1 MSSTL
6 IWVSKV
12 KLLQKLKMKNIGFI
26 GIGLMG
32 FPMAKNLLKSGYNLK
47 AYNRS
52 QDKADRL
59 KEFGAEISLSIKD
72 VVTNSDTIITM
83 LTDDTAVEK
92 VMGSDDFIS
101 NIKEGATVID
111 MSSVNPV
118 ITKKY
123 AEILKQKNINYLDAP
138 VSGGTIGAEEA
149 SLAIMVGGDEETFKN
164 CYELLKKMGNPTLV
178 GPVSSGQISKLA
190 NQIIVGVTIGAV
202 AEAVTLCEKS
212 GTNPNKM
219 IEALSGGWADSKILQ
234 THGKRMIDKD
244 FTPKGKTTTQLKDM
258 TNIINAGKAVETH
271 LPISSLVKEMYKDL
285 VTDGHGNTDHSSLYN
300 AIEKINKK

>member
-1 MSSTL
+1 
-6 IWVSKV
+6 
-12 KLLQKLKMKNIGFI
+12 MKNIGFI

-59 KEFGAEISLSIKD
+59 KEFGAEISTSIKS
-72 VVTNSDTIITM
+72 VVTNSDVVITM
-83 LTDDTAVEK
+83 LTDDAAVEK
-92 VMGSDDFIS
+92 VMGSDEFIS
-101 NIKEGATVID
+101 NIKESATVID

-123 AEILKQKNINYLDAP
+123 AEILKEKNINYLDAP

-149 SLAIMVGGDEETFKN
+149 SLAIMVGGDEKTFKE
-164 CYELLKKMGNPTLV
+164 CYDLLKILGNPTLV
-178 GPVSSGQISKLA
+178 GPVTSGQISKLA

-212 GTNPNKM
+212 GTNPSKM

-234 THGKRMIDKD
+234 THGKRMISKD
-244 FTPKGKTTTQLKDM
+244 FSPKGKTTTQLKDM

-271 LPISSLVKEMYKDL
+271 LPISSLIKEMYKDL
-285 VTDGHGNTDHSSLYN
+285 VADGHGNTDHSSLYN
-300 AIEKINKK
+300 AIEKIK

>member
-1 MSSTL
+1 
-6 IWVSKV
+6 
-12 KLLQKLKMKNIGFI
+12 MKSIAFI

-32 FPMAKNLLKSGYNLK
+32 FPMAKNLLKFGYNLK

-59 KEFGAEISLSIKD
+59 KEFGAEISVSIKD
-72 VVTNSDTIITM
+72 VVTNSDIIITM
-83 LTDDTAVEK
+83 LTDDNAVEK
-92 VMGSDDFIS
+92 VMGSDEFIS

-118 ITKKY
+118 LTIKYSKK
-123 AEILKQKNINYLDAP
+123 LKEKKIDYLDAP

-149 SLAIMVGGDEETFKN
+149 TLAIMVGGDEETFKN
-164 CYELLKKMGNPTLV
+164 CYDLLKKMGNPTLV

-258 TNIINAGKAVETH
+258 TNIINAGKAVDTH

-285 VTDGHGNTDHSSLYN
+285 VADGHGNTDHSSLYN
-300 AIEKINKK
+300 AIKKINKK

>member
-1 MSSTL
+1 
-6 IWVSKV
+6 
-12 KLLQKLKMKNIGFI
+12 MKNIGFI

-47 AYNRS
+47 AFNRTQNKS
-52 QDKADRL
+52 DKL
-59 KEFGAEISLSIKD
+59 KEFGAEISTSIKD
-72 VVTNSDTIITM
+72 AVTNSDVIITM
-83 LTDDTAVEK
+83 LTDDAAVEK
-92 VMGSDDFIS
+92 VMSSEEFIS

-118 ITKKY
+118 LTIKYSKK
-123 AEILKQKNINYLDAP
+123 LKEKKINYLDAP

-149 SLAIMVGGDEETFKN
+149 SLAIMVGGNEETFKN

-202 AEAVTLCEKS
+202 AEAITLCEKS

-258 TNIINAGKAVETH
+258 TNIVNAGKAVETH
-271 LPISSLVKEMYKDL
+271 LPISSLIKEMYKDL
-285 VTDGHGNTDHSSLYN
+285 VADGHGNTDHSSLYN

>member
-1 MSSTL
+1 
-6 IWVSKV
+6 
-12 KLLQKLKMKNIGFI
+12 MKNIGFI
-26 GIGLMG
+26 GVGLMG

-47 AYNRS
+47 AFNRTQNKS
-52 QDKADRL
+52 DKL
-59 KEFGAEISLSIKD
+59 KEFGAEISTSIKD
-72 VVTNSDTIITM
+72 AVTNSDVIITM
-83 LTDDTAVEK
+83 LTDDAAVEK
-92 VMGSDDFIS
+92 VMSSEEFIS

-118 ITKKY
+118 LTIKYSKK
-123 AEILKQKNINYLDAP
+123 LKEKKINYLDAP

-149 SLAIMVGGDEETFKN
+149 TLAIMVGGDEETFNN

-202 AEAVTLCEKS
+202 AEAITLCEKS

-258 TNIINAGKAVETH
+258 TNIVNAGKAVETH
-271 LPISSLVKEMYKDL
+271 LPISSLIKEMYKDL
-285 VTDGHGNTDHSSLYN
+285 VADGHGNTDHSSLYI

>member
-1 MSSTL
+1 
-6 IWVSKV
+6 
-12 KLLQKLKMKNIGFI
+12 MKNIGFI

-59 KEFGAEISLSIKD
+59 KEFGAEISTSIKD
-72 VVTNSDTIITM
+72 VVTNSDVIITM
-83 LTDDTAVEK
+83 LTDDAAVEK
-92 VMGSDDFIS
+92 VMGSDEFIS

-123 AEILKQKNINYLDAP
+123 FKILKEKNINYLDAP

-149 SLAIMVGGDEETFKN
+149 SLAIMVGGDEETFKQ
-164 CYELLKKMGNPTLV
+164 CYDLLKILGNPTLV

-234 THGKRMIDKD
+234 THGKRMINKD

-258 TNIINAGKAVETH
+258 TNIINAGKAAETH

-285 VTDGHGNTDHSSLYN
+285 VADGQGNTDHSSLYK